1 MSKPTKQPDVTTPV
15 DPNNPVAV
23 KEAPILIPG
32 SLEDQ
37 AARAEELKRAPAV
50 ETAPTEPPIIPDEAG
65 ETNPGGQPSKG
76 YPKSEQP
83 GTPDRNELIGDE
95 PVDRDGG
102 PDKIAEEPE
111 PGPNTERRTN
121 SGVNERPVGGM

>member
-1 MSKPTKQPDVTTPV
+1 MSTPTKQPILTPLG
-15 DPNNPVAV
+15 DPNNPAVA
-23 KEAPILIPG
+23 KEVPILIPG

-50 ETAPTEPPIIPDEAG
+50 ETARTEDPPVPDEAR

-76 YPKSEQP
+76 DPKGEQP
-83 GTPDRNELIGDE
+83 GTADRNELIGDE
-95 PVDRDGG
+95 PVDLDGG
-102 PDKIAEEPE
+102 PERIAEEPE

-121 SGVNERPVGGM
+121 SGVDERPVGGM